1 VINSDKLVQKYE
13 FCIDYEVINMN
24 KIKIGFVI
32 LSIVVFGLA
41 VLAVNGAGFAGSGF
55 FMD

>member
-1 VINSDKLVQKYE
+1 
-13 FCIDYEVINMN
+13 MN
-24 KIKIGFVI
+24 KIKIGFLI
-32 LSIVVFGLA
+32 LTIAIFGLA